1 MGAVLVHQGDCKLLN
16 TYDGNIRIAM
26 MLDGEFGQYMAV
38 ETAEVYTGETEVT
51 PTEYTQTLYTRGLLV
66 PENITINPIP
76 TNYGLITWNGSVI
89 TVS

>member
-1 MGAVLVHQGDCKLLN
+1 MDGNLRGRLTQLGRLSGTIAAAAGLEGHVQAVSGAV
-16 TYDGNIRIAM
+16 T
-26 MLDGEFGQYMAV
+26 
-38 ETAEVYTGETEVT
+38 YTGETEVT